1 MNSNIVISMDQK
13 NRHTSQYMK
22 NVKNN
27 IKEEEVKA
35 GAEPAGSG
43 NLKKF
48 TLDGGGN
55 HGGGHLNM
63 SRRRIL
69 NDFASSPDNK
79 SKDTGLN
86 GLVNRNRANI
96 LKMPMP
102 RTNNAQSNMGYY
114 DSQVSGQ

>member
-1 MNSNIVISMDQK
+1 LEI
-13 NRHTSQYMK
+13 
-22 NVKNN
+22 
-27 IKEEEVKA
+27 KA

-69 NDFASSPDNK
+69 NDFASSNDV
-79 SKDTGLN
+79 KDTSLN
-86 GLVNRNRANI
+86 GLVNRNKASTQ
-96 LKMPMP
+96 KMPMP
-102 RTNNAQSNMGYY
+102 RTNANKNMVYN
-114 DSQVSGQ
+114 DSQVVSGEQVMIGPGGTPM